1 MGIMNSVVSQAGIII
16 VVLEFRVWG
25 SLIDTK
31 VWSKTESELGFSKE
45 KAKIIKAKNKI
56 GEN

>member
-1 MGIMNSVVSQAGIII
+1 VGIMNSVVSQAGIII

-31 VWSKTESELGFSKE
+31 VWSKTESELGSSKE